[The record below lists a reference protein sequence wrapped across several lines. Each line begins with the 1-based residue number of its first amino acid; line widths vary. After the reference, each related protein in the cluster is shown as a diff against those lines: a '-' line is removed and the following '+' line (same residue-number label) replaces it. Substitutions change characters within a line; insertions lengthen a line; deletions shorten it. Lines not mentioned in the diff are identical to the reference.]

1 MKNKQVKTIYL
12 VLIVLCSL
20 CFAFSTFVT
29 VLAIIAKNN
38 NRVDGSEMW
47 LSLVAAILML
57 GLLIYL
63 VIDFIRLSKMMKTEQ
78 TGEAKS
84 DQIET
89 DGVEENDGQD
99 TQSQD
104 ENEEKSSAVQPF
116 ETITTEEE
124 TVESDEQNA

>member
-63 VIDFIRLSKMMKTEQ
+63 VIDFIRLSKMIKTEQ

-84 DQIET
+84 DQIENR
-89 DGVEENDGQD
+89 VEENDGQD

-104 ENEEKSSAVQPF
+104 ENEEKSSVVQPF

-124 TVESDEQNA
+124 TVEGDEQNA